1 MLSKVDLIGKIKSM
15 GTDRLVRDA
24 TILFILTMLANV
36 CDYLFQVSVS
46 RRLGPAQYGIFVSL
60 TGLFLIVSVPSGT
73 LQTAITKFVSSYKAT
88 NQDSKIAYLF
98 FNAIKK
104 MSFVGFIILL
114 LFLLGSGC
122 ISSFLRI
129 SSSLPVIIVG
139 VSLGFSLVMP
149 VVWGTLQGLQKFTH
163 LGENLFLNSFSRL
176 MLGFFLVCMGLGVSG
191 ALGALVLAWVIAFF
205 AALFPLRPYLF
216 SPEHVGVDSEVNFIE
231 VYRYSL
237 PTLVALLCFTILRNM
252 DVILVKHFFSPLDA
266 GFYSA
271 VAVVGRVFFALP
283 ATIAGV
289 MFPKVSELHAQNSE
303 SRTLLKKCLVLSLL
317 LLGVGALGCLLFPRF
332 VILALFG
339 SSYLPTEPLVRV
351 FGVVITPLVL
361 SGVLISY
368 NLARHEMKF
377 IYLLLL
383 GTVGQAVLLVL
394 FHDSLW
400 QVIFIL
406 GLTGSLLFFFLQYS
420 IFSESWR
427 SNMIKFGRRVFLGAK
442 RKETRA

>member
-1 MLSKVDLIGKIKSM
+1 MPSKVDLVEKIKAIRR
-15 GTDRLVRDA
+15 DALVRDA
-24 TILFILTMLANV
+24 AILFILSMLANV

-60 TGLFLIVSVPSGT
+60 TGLFFIVSVPSGT

-104 MSFVGFIILL
+104 LSFVGFIILL
-114 LFLLGSGC
+114 LFLLGSGH

-129 SSSLPVIIVG
+129 PSSLPVIIVG
-139 VSLGFSLVMP
+139 VSLGLSLVMP

-163 LGENLFLNSFSRL
+163 LGGNLFLNSFSRL
-176 MLGFFLVCMGLGVSG
+176 VMGLLLVCLGLGVSG
-191 ALGALVLAWVIAFF
+191 ALGALILAWVIAFF
-205 AALFPLRPYLF
+205 AALFPLRPHLF
-216 SPEHVGVDSEVNFIE
+216 SPEHLVDSEVNFVE

-237 PTLVALLCFTILRNM
+237 PTLVALLCFTVLRNM
-252 DVILVKHFFSPLDA
+252 DVIFVKHFFSPLDA

-289 MFPKVSELHAQNSE
+289 MFPRVSELHAQNSE

-351 FGVVITPLVL
+351 FGVAITPLVL
-361 SGVLISY
+361 SGILISY
-368 NLARHEMKF
+368 NLARREMKF

-383 GTVGQAVLLVL
+383 GTAGQAVLLVL

-427 SNMIKFGRRVFLGAK
+427 SNMIRFRRIVFLDAG
-442 RKETRA
+442 RKKTRG